1 MPNEVTQ
8 IRRHII
14 QQNHYP
20 NRMLRKSLKRR
31 VFKIPAPEKLVQMED
46 QKMVTLE
53 VQMEDLLVGEETGWE
68 SKNPSSLF
76 TWMIWGQCEKYRSP
90 KRIHQDNLYKSII
103 LWPVFSLDE
112 DSMQGAAYMNGIGS
126 IAFVV
131 ELVVSIVVFCRWHFL
146 SGSST
151 SQCSKFRLHHLH
163 LNDSFIA
170 RTTCWQSIPPGKENR
185 F

>member
-20 NRMLRKSLKRR
+20 NRMLRKSLKRLV

-76 TWMIWGQCEKYRSP
+76 TWMI
-90 KRIHQDNLYKSII
+90 
-103 LWPVFSLDE
+103 
-112 DSMQGAAYMNGIGS
+112 
-126 IAFVV
+126 
-131 ELVVSIVVFCRWHFL
+131 
-146 SGSST
+146 
-151 SQCSKFRLHHLH
+151 
-163 LNDSFIA
+163 
-170 RTTCWQSIPPGKENR
+170 
-185 F
+185 